1 MDNIPKQ
8 DTTTGSG
15 TTQTPI
21 LASGADPTAD
31 QSKNAP
37 TKKESPSIKPVDIL
51 SLLQSDCSDLQSLGL
66 KVILAGTDKGDLHI
80 LIRWEGK
87 VLSFSDGSGHIL
99 VDGKNVTA

>member
-1 MDNIPKQ
+1 MDNIQKQ

-15 TTQTPI
+15 TTPTPI
-21 LASGADPTAD
+21 LASAGDPMADH
-31 QSKNAP
+31 SKHAP
-37 TKKESPSIKPVDIL
+37 TKKESPSINPADVL

-87 VLSFSDGSGHIL
+87 KLSFSDDSGHIL
-99 VDGKNVTA
+99 VDGKHVTA

>member
-1 MDNIPKQ
+1 MESTPKQ

-15 TTQTPI
+15 ISQTPI
-21 LASGADPTAD
+21 LATAD
-31 QSKNAP
+31 APTVDLSKRAQ
-37 TKKESPSIKPVDIL
+37 TKKESPSIKPADVL
-51 SLLQSDCSDLQSLGL
+51 SLLQTDCSELQSLGL

-87 VLSFSDGSGHIL
+87 ILSFSDDSGHIL

>member
-1 MDNIPKQ
+1 MDNIQKQ
-8 DTTTGSG
+8 GITTGSG

-21 LASGADPTAD
+21 LASADARTEEALKHA
-31 QSKNAP
+31 S
-37 TKKESPSIKPVDIL
+37 TKKESPSIKPADVL

-87 VLSFSDGSGHIL
+87 VLSFSDDSGHIL
-99 VDGKNVTA
+99 VDDKNVTA